1 MANTLPPSS
10 ASGTP
15 VSAPARTVRPA
26 RPFTLGRLVLYALGL
41 VVVSA
46 LFGYVFGWYRAYP
59 AEQQR
64 DRAMVRL
71 RLSEAR
77 ARALD
82 GSVAIYRTNW
92 GDAGLHLQEGVRLL
106 EAFKTTEQTLL
117 SPDHSAKVDEAA
129 TLLRTARDLAA
140 QTNLDANGRADRAA
154 ALLGDVYRATP
165 EP

>member
-1 MANTLPPSS
+1 MANTLPPVS
-10 ASGTP
+10 TP
-15 VSAPARTVRPA
+15 APAAAKPVRPA
-26 RPFTLGRLVLYALGL
+26 RPLTLGTLVLYVVGVALVAGL
-41 VVVSA
+41 I
-46 LFGYVFGWYRAYP
+46 GYVFGWYRAYP

-92 GDAGLHLQEGVRLL
+92 GDAGQHMQEGVRLL
-106 EAFKTTEQTLL
+106 ETFKDAEQHLL
-117 SPDHSAKVDEAA
+117 SPEHSAKVDEAA
-129 TLLRTARDLAA
+129 TLMRTARDLAA
-140 QTNLDANGRADRAA
+140 QASLDASGRAERAA
-154 ALLGDVYRATP
+154 ALLGEVYRASP

>member
-1 MANTLPPSS
+1 M
-10 ASGTP
+10 
-15 VSAPARTVRPA
+15 RPA
-26 RPFTLGRLVLYALGL
+26 RPLTLGRLVLYVVGVAIVAGL
-41 VVVSA
+41 V
-46 LFGYVFGWYRAYP
+46 GYVFGWYRAYP

-92 GDAGLHLQEGVRLL
+92 GDAGQHMQEGVRLL
-106 EAFKTTEQTLL
+106 ETFKGAEQQLL
-117 SPDHSAKVDEAA
+117 SPEHSAKVDEAA
-129 TLLRTARDLAA
+129 TLMRTARDLAS
-140 QTNLDANGRADRAA
+140 QTSLDAGGRAERAA
-154 ALLGDVYRATP
+154 ALLGEVYRASP